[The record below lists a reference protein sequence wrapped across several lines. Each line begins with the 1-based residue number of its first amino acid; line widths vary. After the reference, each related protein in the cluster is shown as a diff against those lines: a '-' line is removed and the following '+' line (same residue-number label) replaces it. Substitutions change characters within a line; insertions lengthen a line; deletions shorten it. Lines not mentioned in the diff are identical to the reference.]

1 MNIGIIGSGGREHSI
16 CFKLKQSN
24 KINNLYCLPGNA
36 GTSEISQNIDV
47 DINDFKKLYKII
59 KNKKIDILIVGPE
72 IPLVNGITDFFE
84 EKKIKVFGP
93 SKKASMLEGSK
104 AFMKKICKDF
114 NIPSAKYKEITN
126 INDAEKF
133 IEEFNLPIV
142 VKSDGLA
149 AGKGVTICDSKE
161 KAIKDIKDILNG
173 KFKLSKKVVI
183 EEFLQ
188 GEEASYFIIT
198 DGENYI
204 PIGTAQDHK
213 RIGENDTGPNT
224 GGMGA
229 YSPSFLITAEVE
241 EKIKQKIIEPTLKGM
256 KDIGC
261 PYKGIL
267 YAGLMIEN
275 SEPKLIEYNI
285 RFGDPECQI
294 LMMRLENDLIDLIT
308 ATFNK
313 TLLNKKVS
321 WTKEPGIT
329 IVAAS
334 KGYPGNFEKLK
345 EIKNIHMIKSNNK
358 KQLFHAG
365 TIKKNDGKIYS
376 HGGRVLNST
385 VVDSNLETARNKALE
400 ILDNL
405 DWSNKYYRR
414 DIGYQVIDK

>member
-47 DINDFKKLYKII
+47 DINDFKKLYEII

-256 KDIGC
+256 KEIGC

-385 VVDSNLETARNKALE
+385 VVDTNLETARNKALE

-405 DWSNKYYRR
+405 DWSDKYYRR

>member
-47 DINDFKKLYKII
+47 DINDFKKLYEII

-133 IEEFNLPIV
+133 IEKFNLPIV

-183 EEFLQ
+183 EEFLE

-229 YSPSFLITAEVE
+229 YSPSLLITAEVE

-256 KDIGC
+256 KEIGC

-334 KGYPGNFEKLK
+334 EGYPGNFEKLK
-345 EIKNIHMIKSNNK
+345 EIKNINMIKSDNK

>member
-47 DINDFKKLYKII
+47 DINDFKKLYEII

-133 IEEFNLPIV
+133 IEKFNLPIV

-183 EEFLQ
+183 EEFLE

-229 YSPSFLITAEVE
+229 YSPSYLITAEVE

-256 KDIGC
+256 KEIGC

-267 YAGLMIEN
+267 YAGLMINN

-385 VVDSNLETARNKALE
+385 VVDSSLEKARNKALE

>member
-47 DINDFKKLYKII
+47 DINDFKKLYEII

-256 KDIGC
+256 KEIGC

-294 LMMRLENDLIDLIT
+294 LMMRLKNDLIDLIT

-334 KGYPGNFEKLK
+334 KGYPENFEKLK

-385 VVDSNLETARNKALE
+385 VVDTNLETARNKALE

>member
-47 DINDFKKLYKII
+47 DINDFKKLYEII

-149 AGKGVTICDSKE
+149 AGKGVTICDSRE

-183 EEFLQ
+183 EEFLE

-256 KDIGC
+256 KEIGC

-376 HGGRVLNST
+376 NGGRVLNST

>member
-47 DINDFKKLYKII
+47 DINDFKKLYEII

-183 EEFLQ
+183 EEFLE

-256 KDIGC
+256 KEIGC

-376 HGGRVLNST
+376 NGGRVLNST

>member
-1 MNIGIIGSGGREHSI
+1 
-16 CFKLKQSN
+16 
-24 KINNLYCLPGNA
+24 
-36 GTSEISQNIDV
+36 
-47 DINDFKKLYKII
+47 
-59 KNKKIDILIVGPE
+59 LIVGPE

-173 KFKLSKKVVI
+173 KFKLSKKAVI

-229 YSPSFLITAEVE
+229 YSPSYLITAEVE

-256 KDIGC
+256 KEIGC

-267 YAGLMIEN
+267 YAGLMINN
-275 SEPKLIEYNI
+275 SEPKLIEYNV

-308 ATFNK
+308 STFNK

-385 VVDSNLETARNKALE
+385 VVDSSLEKARNKALE

>member
-47 DINDFKKLYKII
+47 DINDFKKLYEII

-72 IPLVNGITDFFE
+72 IPLVNGITDYFE

-114 NIPSAKYKEITN
+114 DIPSAKYKEITN

-173 KFKLSKKVVI
+173 KFKLSKKAVI

-229 YSPSFLITAEVE
+229 YSPSYLITAEVE

-256 KDIGC
+256 KEIGC
-261 PYKGIL
+261 AYKGIL
-267 YAGLMIEN
+267 YAGLMIDN

-334 KGYPGNFEKLK
+334 KGYPGSFEKLK

-385 VVDSNLETARNKALE
+385 VVDSSLEKARNKALE

>member
-47 DINDFKKLYKII
+47 DINDFKKLYEII

-173 KFKLSKKVVI
+173 KFKLSKKAVI

-229 YSPSFLITAEVE
+229 YSPSYLITAEVE

-256 KDIGC
+256 KEIGC

-267 YAGLMIEN
+267 YAGLMIDN

-385 VVDSNLETARNKALE
+385 VVDSSLEKARNKALE

>member
-47 DINDFKKLYKII
+47 DINDFKKLYEII

-133 IEEFNLPIV
+133 IKEFNLPIV

-241 EKIKQKIIEPTLKGM
+241 KKIKQKIIEPTLKGM
-256 KDIGC
+256 KEIGC

-385 VVDSNLETARNKALE
+385 VVDTNLETARNKALE